1 MPLSA
6 TERFS
11 DRADAYVRGRPT
23 YPQAIVEQLQKVGA
37 LKQGQTVVDLG
48 VGTGL
53 SAEPFLRSGY
63 TVIGVEPNAAD
74 ADNGR
79 STIARV
85 FHSIAASPARPKR
98 PRFRTM
104 RPTW

>member
-37 LKQGQTVVDLG
+37 LKPGQTVVDLG

-63 TVIGVEPNAAD
+63 MVIGVEPNERCEWRASNNCA
-74 ADNGR
+74 N
-79 STIARV
+79 SPP
-85 FHSIAASPARPKR
+85 IAASPAQPKR

>member
-37 LKQGQTVVDLG
+37 LKQGHTVVDLG

-63 TVIGVEPNAAD
+63 TVIGV
-74 ADNGR
+74 
-79 STIARV
+79 
-85 FHSIAASPARPKR
+85 
-98 PRFRTM
+98 
-104 RPTW
+104 